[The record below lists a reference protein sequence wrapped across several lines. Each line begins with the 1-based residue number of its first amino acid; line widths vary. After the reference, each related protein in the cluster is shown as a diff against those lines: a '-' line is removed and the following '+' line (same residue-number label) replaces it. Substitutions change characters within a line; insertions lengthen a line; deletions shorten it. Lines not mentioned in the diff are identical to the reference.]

1 MQFKATA
8 LQAAFIRSSTWSG
21 GTPGQMGALVDIC
34 DKLDAQIIE
43 PLAELGVILGD
54 NGGIHWQAGATLDAT
69 VTIDLSAQELATLH
83 DAVRTRRWQ
92 EMDRAIT
99 RIVVALPEWLN
110 TLSQEAR
117 ECEAFQRLPAERRKA
132 LAERA

>member
-1 MQFKATA
+1 MQFEATV
-8 LQAAFIRSSTWSG
+8 LQAAFLRASTWSG
-21 GTPGQMGALVDIC
+21 GTPQQMGALVDIC

-99 RIVVALPEWLN
+99 RIVVALPGWLN
-110 TLSQEAR
+110 TLSQEAQDY
-117 ECEAFQRLPAERRKA
+117 ETVQRLPAERRKA